1 MSRGSRTHKEEEGI
15 EGTELNLVPYLD
27 IMVNLIMFMLVTYT
41 VMAELGMISFNPPA
55 AGPVNK
61 TPGQKSD
68 EKPLLLTVGITERG
82 FSLLTP
88 DSGMEVVP
96 KTGDGKYDYKEL
108 TRRLARIKGQVKV
121 DPHLIIAAE
130 GTIKYDIVVQTMD
143 AARENPEKLVKDK
156 FGKDVPSALFP
167 EVSLGMALGA
177 GG

>member
-41 VMAELGMISFNPPA
+41 VMADLGMISFNPPA
-55 AGPVNK
+55 AGPTTQMGK
-61 TPGQKSD
+61 KQD
-68 EKPLLLTVGITERG
+68 EKPLLLTVGITDNG

-96 KTGDGKYDYKEL
+96 KKADGAYDYKEL
-108 TRRLARIKGQVKV
+108 TRRLARIKAEVKV

-143 AARENPEKLVKDK
+143 ASREDPEKPVPDK
-156 FGKDVPSALFP
+156 TGKMVPSELFP